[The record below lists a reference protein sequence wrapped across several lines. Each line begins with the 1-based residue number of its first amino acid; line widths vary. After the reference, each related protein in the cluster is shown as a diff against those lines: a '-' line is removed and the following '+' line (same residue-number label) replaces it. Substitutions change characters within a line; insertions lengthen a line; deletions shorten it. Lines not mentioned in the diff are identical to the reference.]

1 MPWLLCV
8 SSSTRVGLCTEL
20 FVGAPFVRST
30 YHISNISLSCVW
42 LFMCAHF
49 APFVGFLCAFLV
61 PFMPEFSTCRS
72 EVRCLRGT
80 VRKCQA
86 CLPVTVRLILTVIQN
101 YVLDGTW
108 TLSTIWL
115 FWHYTVSYAKS
126 VASKT
131 CKMSLGNAHSGGLH
145 VLIDQIAAVKLNA
158 EFCHGE
164 QWELRGSVFVPKLV
178 NI

>member
-1 MPWLLCV
+1 MFVLAKHPCLGYCASPVLRELDCV
-8 SSSTRVGLCTEL
+8 QNFLSVHPSYV
-20 FVGAPFVRST
+20 VRIT
-30 YHISNISLSCVW
+30 FQTSLSCVW

-49 APFVGFLCAFLV
+49 APFVGFPCAFLV

-72 EVRCLRGT
+72 EVRCLRST

-86 CLPVTVRLILTVIQN
+86 CLPVTVCLLLTVLLTVIQN

-108 TLSTIWL
+108 TLSAIWL

-131 CKMSLGNAHSGGLH
+131 CKMSLGNAHSRGLH
-145 VLIDQIAAVKLNA
+145 VLIDQIAAVKLGMHA
-158 EFCHGE
+158 
-164 QWELRGSVFVPKLV
+164 
-178 NI
+178 